1 MKKRKRI
8 GSTVGI
14 VILVLGMAAGLF
26 MLELKTTRRLAIG
39 RVDLTAIDD
48 GVYRGRS
55 GFILRSNALAG
66 TVSDHRI
73 TGIEILRDAMV
84 PVEDTRKPVYT
95 ELFKTVIDRQTV
107 DVDVVSGATVTTKQ
121 YLKSIENALSQ

>member
-8 GSTVGI
+8 GLTVGI
-14 VILVLGMAAGLF
+14 IILVLGMAVGLF
-26 MLELKTTRRLAIG
+26 MLELKTTQRLAIG
-39 RVDLTAIDD
+39 RVDLTALDD

-55 GFILRSNALAG
+55 GFILRSNALAV
-66 TVSDHRI
+66 TVTDHRI
-73 TGIEILRDAMV
+73 TKIEILRDAMV
-84 PVEDTRKPVYT
+84 PVEDMRKMVYT
-95 ELFKTVIDRQTV
+95 ELFTSVIDGQTV